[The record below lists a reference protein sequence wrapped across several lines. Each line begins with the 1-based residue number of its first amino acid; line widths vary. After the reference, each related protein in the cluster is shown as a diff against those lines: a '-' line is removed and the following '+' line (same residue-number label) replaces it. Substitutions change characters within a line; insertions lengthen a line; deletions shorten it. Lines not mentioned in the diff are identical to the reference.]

1 MTVSAQGELRTNA
14 RIFFVGG
21 LMSFR
26 AQFNWLN
33 PWILVPSLLVSPVAQ
48 ILLFTYVGRA
58 AGVGNDRFFVIGNA
72 LNYAA
77 IPCMFA
83 MTFAISGER
92 WGQTLGLVM
101 ATPARRLPLFLGRA
115 VPVIATGWAVAIFG
129 LAVGAL
135 LLGVHIEL
143 SAWLPL
149 VLAVAVTSV
158 SCTGLGLLMGAA
170 CLRIRDGATLGNI
183 VFLVLLVFC
192 GTNVALDQ
200 LPGWM
205 AAIGEWLPLTHGIEA
220 ARELAGGATLGSVD
234 RPLLRELVTGLT
246 YGILGLATLGWM
258 ERDSRRRATLER
270 M

>member
-1 MTVSAQGELRTNA
+1 MSNT
-14 RIFFVGG
+14 RIFLVGG

-48 ILLFTYVGRA
+48 IVLFAYIGRA
-58 AGVGNDRFFVIGNA
+58 AGVADDRFFVVGNA

-92 WGQTLGLVM
+92 WGQTLGLVL

-115 VPVIATGWAVAIFG
+115 VPVIVTGWGVALFG
-129 LAVGAL
+129 LVVGSL
-135 LLGVHIEL
+135 LLGVRIDL
-143 SAWLPL
+143 SVWPTL
-149 VLAVAVTSV
+149 VLAVAITSL
-158 SCTGLGLLMGAA
+158 SCTGLGLVMGAA
-170 CLRIRDGATLGNI
+170 CLRIRDGATLGDV
-183 VFLVLLVFC
+183 VFLLLLVFC
-192 GTNVALDQ
+192 GTNVALED
-200 LPGWM
+200 LPTWM
-205 AAIGEWLPLTHGIEA
+205 ATVGTWLPLTHGIEA
-220 ARELAGGATLGSVD
+220 ARGLAGGASLDSVSGS
-234 RPLLRELVTGLT
+234 LLRELLTGLT
-246 YGILGLATLGWM
+246 YGALGLATLGWM

>member
-1 MTVSAQGELRTNA
+1 MTNT
-14 RIFFVGG
+14 RIFFIGG

-33 PWILVPSLLVSPVAQ
+33 PWILVPSMVVSPVAQ
-48 ILLFTYVGRA
+48 ILLFAYIGRA
-58 AGVGNDRFFVIGNA
+58 AGVGEDRFFVVGNA

-92 WGQTLGLVM
+92 WGQTLGLVL

-115 VPVIATGWAVAIFG
+115 MPVIATGWAVAIFG
-129 LAVGAL
+129 LVVGSL
-135 LLGVHIEL
+135 LLNVPIE
-143 SAWLPL
+143 AGMWPAL
-149 VLAVAVTSV
+149 VLAVAVTSF
-158 SCTGLGLLMGAA
+158 SCTGLGLMMGAA

-192 GTNVALDQ
+192 GTNVALHD
-200 LPGWM
+200 LPAWM

-220 ARELAGGATLGSVD
+220 ARGIAAGASVGD
-234 RPLLRELVTGLT
+234 VRDALQREVLTGLA
-246 YGILGLATLGWM
+246 YGAAGLTALGWM

>member
-1 MTVSAQGELRTNA
+1 MSNT

-26 AQFNWLN
+26 AQFDWLN

-48 ILLFTYVGRA
+48 VLLFAYVGRA
-58 AGVGNDRFFVIGNA
+58 AGVGDDRFFVIGNA

-92 WGQTLGLVM
+92 WGQTLGLVL

-115 VPVIATGWAVAIFG
+115 MPVIVTGWAVALFG
-129 LAVGAL
+129 LVVGSL
-135 LLGVHIEL
+135 LLGVSIEVA
-143 SAWLPL
+143 AWPAL
-149 VLAVAVTSV
+149 VLAVTVTSF
-158 SCTGLGLLMGAA
+158 SCTGLGLLMGASA
-170 CLRIRDGATLGNI
+170 LRIRDGATLGNI
-183 VFLVLLVFC
+183 VFLILLVFC
-192 GTNVALDQ
+192 GTNVALAD
-200 LPGWM
+200 LPAWM
-205 AAIGEWLPLTHGIEA
+205 AAVGEWLPLTHGIEA
-220 ARELAGGATLGSVD
+220 AREIAGGAGLGTV
-234 RPLLRELVTGLT
+234 RGPLLRELLTGLA
-246 YGILGLATLGWM
+246 YGGIGLATLGWM

>member
-1 MTVSAQGELRTNA
+1 MSNT

-26 AQFNWLN
+26 AQFDWLN

-48 ILLFTYVGRA
+48 ILLFAYVGRA
-58 AGVGNDRFFVIGNA
+58 AGVGDDRFFVVGNA

-92 WGQTLGLVM
+92 WGQTLGLVL

-115 VPVIATGWAVAIFG
+115 LPVIVTGWAVALFG
-129 LAVGAL
+129 LVVGSL
-135 LLGVHIEL
+135 LLGVSIAVA
-143 SAWLPL
+143 AWPALG
-149 VLAVAVTSV
+149 LAVTVTSF

-170 CLRIRDGATLGNI
+170 ALRIRDGSTLGNI

-192 GTNVALDQ
+192 GTNVALAD
-200 LPGWM
+200 LPTWM
-205 AAIGEWLPLTHGIEA
+205 AAVGEWLPLTHGIVA
-220 ARELAGGATLGSVD
+220 AREIAEGAGLGSV
-234 RPLLRELVTGLT
+234 RGSLLRELLTGLA
-246 YGILGLATLGWM
+246 YGGLGLAALGWM

>member
-1 MTVSAQGELRTNA
+1 MTNT

-33 PWILVPSLLVSPVAQ
+33 PWILVPALLVSPVAQ
-48 ILLFTYVGRA
+48 ILLFAYVGRA
-58 AGVGNDRFFVIGNA
+58 AGVGDDRFFVVGNA

-92 WGQTLGLVM
+92 WGQTLGLVLV
-101 ATPARRLPLFLGRA
+101 TPARRLPLFLGRA
-115 VPVIATGWAVAIFG
+115 LPVIVTGWCVAIFG
-129 LAVGAL
+129 LVVGSF
-135 LLGVHIEL
+135 LLGVHLE
-143 SAWLPL
+143 AAVWPGL
-149 VLAVAVTSV
+149 VLAVCVTSL
-158 SCTGLGLLMGAA
+158 SCTGLGLVMGAA

-183 VFLVLLVFC
+183 VFLLLLVFC
-192 GTNVALDQ
+192 GTNVALDD
-200 LPGWM
+200 LPAWM
-205 AAIGEWLPLTHGIEA
+205 AAVGERLPLTHGIEA
-220 ARELAGGATLGSVD
+220 ARALAGGATLGSVSD
-234 RPLLRELVTGLT
+234 LLLHELAIGLA
-246 YGILGLATLGWM
+246 YAALGLATLGWM